1 LSLYDVIIVG
11 GGPAG
16 LSAGIYTRRAKLTSL
31 LLEKTILGGQVAT
44 ADTIENYPGISEITG
59 YEFSKRLQ
67 EHAEKFG
74 LEIRYVEVTGIKVDG
89 ERRIVLTNE
98 GEYVGKTLIIA
109 SGAEPTRLNVK
120 GEKEFVGKGV
130 SYCATCDGPF
140 FTGKDVIVAGG
151 GDSAVTEAI
160 YLTKIA
166 SRVHVVHRRDRLRA
180 EKVNE
185 EKARANP
192 KIDFIWNTVVQE
204 ISGTN
209 FVEKAVLKDVTT
221 GQTRDFKT
229 DGVFIYVGRKP
240 NTEFASLSKDS
251 AGYIK
256 TNDACETSVKGIFAA
271 GDCTSP
277 LWKQIATAVG
287 EGVKAA
293 MTAERYVENLPQI

>member
-1 LSLYDVIIVG
+1 MSLYDVIIVG

-44 ADTIENYPGISEITG
+44 ADTIENYPGVQEITG
-59 YEFSKRLQ
+59 YEFSKKLQ
-67 EHAEKFG
+67 EQAEKFG

-109 SGAEPTRLNVK
+109 SGAEPARLNVK

-251 AGYIK
+251 VGYIK